1 MFGIHDLGLFV
12 AAGVLLNVTPGA
24 DFLYVLSRGAAGGF
38 RAGFWAALGVGAGC
52 FVHVAAAAVG
62 LSALL
67 ASSAAAFAVV
77 KWLGAVYLAYLGV
90 SMLLA
95 RRQPLAAGA
104 TVAPPAAGT
113 RVFWQGFATNVL
125 NPKVALFF
133 LAFMPHFISPASDS
147 KVYAFLLLGTIFNAT
162 GTAWNILVARC
173 AAYLTPR
180 LAGAAP
186 FGAWLS
192 RLLGGLFVLLAARL
206 AVTQRA

>member
-1 MFGIHDLGLFV
+1 MFGIHDAGLFV
-12 AAGVLLNVTPGA
+12 AAGVLLNLTPGA

-38 RAGFWAALGVGAGC
+38 RAGVWAALGVGAGC
-52 FVHVAAAAVG
+52 FVHIVAAAAG

-77 KWLGAVYLAYLGV
+77 KWVGAGYLAYLGL
-90 SMLLA
+90 SLLLV
-95 RRQPLAAGA
+95 RRQALA
-104 TVAPPAAGT
+104 VPAAAAATASST

-133 LAFMPHFISPASDS
+133 LAFMPQFISPSSDS
-147 KVYAFLLLGTIFNAT
+147 KVCAFLLLGTIFNTT

-173 AAYLTPR
+173 AALLSAH
-180 LAGAAP
+180 LARASQL
-186 FGAWLS
+186 GAWLD

-206 AVTQRA
+206 AVAQRA